1 MTMSELK
8 SYVNKIGM
16 SFWIVVIIPFLIAC
30 LYYGVFASDVYVS
43 QSRFVVRNPDKPAS
57 SGIGIILKTA
67 GFSGAGDEISA
78 AQNYILSRDALRNLN
93 KDGKFSRAFSGE
105 NIYILDRFNPMGMDN
120 SFENLFNYY
129 QKKVAIDNTTSTS
142 ITELT
147 VRAYSAKDAQQINEN
162 LLQQT
167 EHLVNRLNARSQ
179 RDLVQFAEAEVT
191 EAQTAASRA
200 AEALAQYRNRAG
212 VIDPERQ
219 AAIQLQM
226 ISKLQD
232 ELIGAEQ
239 QLLQLRSIARNNPQ
253 IPLLQTRIDGL
264 KRAIDAQSGR
274 VAGDRQSLSASAVQ
288 YQRFQLEREFADR
301 RLAAALVSLQD
312 ARNEARRKQA
322 YVERIVQPN
331 LPDEPIEPRR
341 FRGVLSVLIIGLVVW
356 GILSMLIAGIREHN
370 D

>member
-1 MTMSELK
+1 
-8 SYVNKIGM
+8 
-16 SFWIVVIIPFLIAC
+16 
-30 LYYGVFASDVYVS
+30 
-43 QSRFVVRNPDKPAS
+43 
-57 SGIGIILKTA
+57 
-67 GFSGAGDEISA
+67 
-78 AQNYILSRDALRNLN
+78 
-93 KDGKFSRAFSGE
+93 
-105 NIYILDRFNPMGMDN
+105 MGMDN